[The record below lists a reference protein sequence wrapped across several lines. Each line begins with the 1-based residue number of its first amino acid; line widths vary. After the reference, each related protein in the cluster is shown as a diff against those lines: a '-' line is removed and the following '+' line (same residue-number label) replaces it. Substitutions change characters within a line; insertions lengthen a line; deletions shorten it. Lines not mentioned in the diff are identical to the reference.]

1 MGIGFGVWGRGRASL
16 TFRAAVQ
23 YRVAALERLGLA
35 SEEDLI
41 AHRVAARQRWCTRL
55 VTRLRCT
62 SMVFDRGPYHALHT
76 DRKLRGSMS
85 CPPPHNSVYILG
97 CMFDWG
103 PLYPIAKLIYRSI
116 CTHRT
121 RRAPAEGGRAHH
133 HRTHRRLGRV
143 ALGSKRHLVRVRV
156 KIRVGVGVGDR
167 VWGLG

>member
-1 MGIGFGVWGRGRASL
+1 MLVALELHRHTRLVVGMGGAGHLTWLGVGLGLGLGLGIGFGVWGRGRASL

-76 DRKLRGSMS
+76 GRKLRGSMS
-85 CPPPHNSVYILG
+85 CPPPSQLS
-97 CMFDWG
+97 
-103 PLYPIAKLIYRSI
+103 LYTGMY
-116 CTHRT
+116 
-121 RRAPAEGGRAHH
+121 
-133 HRTHRRLGRV
+133 V
-143 ALGSKRHLVRVRV
+143 
-156 KIRVGVGVGDR
+156 
-167 VWGLG
+167 